1 LRVLRKRIDHDSK
14 IKVPPF
20 RKRKSLPMHYNRQAM
35 TVLASDV
42 STLDGILHALYEV
55 LSGPAGQRY
64 RTLFMDGA
72 RMIVVVAVGGEKPR
86 ARLLAVEDY
95 IRRVEPI
102 FAVEDFWERE
112 TRRQTEAFGRVA
124 HVLSTYESL
133 RDPEGPPFERGA
145 NSMQLF
151 YDDSR
156 WWVVSIMWNTS
167 RSA

>member
-1 LRVLRKRIDHDSK
+1 
-14 IKVPPF
+14 
-20 RKRKSLPMHYNRQAM
+20 MTQA
-35 TVLASDV
+35 LASDV
-42 STLDGILHALYEV
+42 STLDGIMHALYEV
-55 LSGPAGQRY
+55 LSGPAGHPRDWGRY
-64 RTLFMDGA
+64 RTLFVDGA
-72 RMIVVVAVGGEKPR
+72 RLIPVVAVTGQTPH
-86 ARLLAVEDY
+86 ARQLTLDDY

-112 TRRQTEAFGRVA
+112 TSRQTETFGRVA
-124 HVLSTYESL
+124 HVLSRYESL
-133 RDPEGPPFERGA
+133 RDPNGPPFEHGA